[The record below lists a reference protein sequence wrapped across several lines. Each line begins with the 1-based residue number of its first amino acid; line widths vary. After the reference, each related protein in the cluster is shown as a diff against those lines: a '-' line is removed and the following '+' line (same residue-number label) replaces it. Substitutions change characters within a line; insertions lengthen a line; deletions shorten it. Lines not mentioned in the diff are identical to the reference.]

1 MAIILDTNALSAF
14 ADGDEGLRDAVDRQK
29 DLAMPVIV
37 LGEYLFGI
45 RSSRHRARYQDWL
58 SRQTPFW
65 IVLSIGVGT
74 AECYAEIWSE
84 LKSKGRPV
92 PTNDV
97 WIAAL
102 AREHGY
108 PIASRDS
115 HFDVV
120 AGVRRISWTPR
131 L

>member
-14 ADGDEGLRDAVDRQK
+14 ADGDEGLRDAIHREK

-58 SRQTPFW
+58 NRHSLFW
-65 IVLSIGVGT
+65 LVLSIGVGT
-74 AECYAEIWSE
+74 AECYAEIWGE

-115 HFDVV
+115 HFDLV